1 MRQEAFIRNPPS
13 KQKVLDAVI
22 EQFRQGQ
29 VSTREAVS
37 DITRL
42 PLTFVDELLKKLAAD
57 GALRRVQ
64 RGCYVPAETH
74 PPPRPVSITETEDST
89 IVLEI
94 GEAVLHLT
102 PREAR
107 MIGRGLAGHVDDL
120 RVAESVRQHLF
131 LAGELAATVK
141 SLAHQVHELQKQSV

>member
-1 MRQEAFIRNPPS
+1 MGEVSSRETVA
-13 KQKVLDAVI
+13 
-22 EQFRQGQ
+22 Q
-29 VSTREAVS
+29 V
-37 DITRL
+37 TRL
-42 PLTFVDELLKKLAAD
+42 RLAIVDNHLKELAAD
-57 GALRRVQ
+57 GILRRVQ

-94 GEAVLHLT
+94 GESVLHLT

-141 SLAHQVHELQKQSV
+141 SLAHQVHELRKQVV